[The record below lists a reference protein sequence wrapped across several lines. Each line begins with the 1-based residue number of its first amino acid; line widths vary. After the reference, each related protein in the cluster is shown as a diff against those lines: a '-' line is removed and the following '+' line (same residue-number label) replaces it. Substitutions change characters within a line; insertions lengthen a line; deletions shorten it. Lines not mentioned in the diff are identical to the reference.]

1 MAAGHTQA
9 GDFIVIVQKSSP
21 RPGAVRWTYWIAEE
35 GKDGCRGPFDT
46 LPPAVLTARQLAA
59 FAGTRAWRRGDT
71 PKGEVT
77 LEPLPVS

>member
-1 MAAGHTQA
+1 MTARRTQT
-9 GDFIVIVQKSSP
+9 GDFVVMVQKTSP
-21 RPGAVRWTYWIAEE
+21 RPGTVCWTYWIAEE
-35 GKDGCRGPFDT
+35 GRNDRRGPFDT

>member
-46 LPPAVLTARQLAA
+46 LPPAVSQAKQLAA
-59 FAGTRAWRRGDT
+59 FSGTRAWLREQTVR
-71 PKGEVT
+71 GEVT
-77 LEPLPVS
+77 FEPLPFS